1 MLGRPVLLRLREDNT
16 ARGKVV
22 TAGYSKKL
30 RHLKRVHRVSLASV
44 KEQLDRDDVELSLVG
59 TSDQK
64 ADAFTKAV
72 EPALWPK
79 TLQNLGVHLDGYTI
93 KHTSGTGLKL
103 DKQMALQPDAPT
115 TDVATG
121 PQGTTGSVC
130 HRTFPKQL
138 DSPGFRTDPKPSSS
152 SGVRGGRRNPS
163 ARNVPKKN

>member
-1 MLGRPVLLRLREDNT
+1 MLERPVLLRLREDNT
-16 ARGKVV
+16 TCAKVV

-30 RHLKRVHRVSLASV
+30 RHLRRVRRVSLASM

-64 ADAFTKAV
+64 ADFSTKAF

-79 TLQNLGVHLDGYTI
+79 TLQNLGVHLDGYSS

-115 TDVATG
+115 TNIATG
-121 PQGTTGSVC
+121 TQGTTGPTQPGYKKRQKHKPKRIPPYSVL
-130 HRTFPKQL
+130 HSLSDTAGQTGIQ
-138 DSPGFRTDPKPSSS
+138 S
-152 SGVRGGRRNPS
+152 
-163 ARNVPKKN
+163 